1 MERGRPRGWIASAE
15 NRAPVGKMQMFR
27 AGPSVSNVGRVS
39 TVSKRPPAL
48 RFDRVIGDP
57 LSFRE
62 REPRAYDLPAG
73 ACEF

>member
-1 MERGRPRGWIASAE
+1 
-15 NRAPVGKMQMFR
+15 MFR